1 MNAPQHITTY
11 EDIAS
16 ALHCVPSHDRDVWVR
31 MAMAVKSELG
41 EDGIGLWDDWSQ
53 GASNYD
59 ASAARATWKSIAP
72 HGKVSIASLFSEA
85 FANGWQPSKPY
96 TPITPEDRQRLDA
109 EREAATLE
117 AEQLK
122 AEQRA
127 QAKAKAV
134 KDWTES
140 IPTAH
145 NHAYTL
151 AKGIKPY
158 GAKTI
163 SGLLVLPLY
172 ANGELVNLQRINSQG
187 EKRFLT
193 GGQVKGAYMP
203 IGKLTKETKEAILCE
218 GWATGCSLHEATGTP
233 VVVAWNA
240 GNLPIIAQRLRD
252 AFPTMELRVCGD
264 NDASGTGQK
273 AAHEAAG
280 VHGLGVWCI
289 PHFTDEHYQAAS
301 DSNKTRPNDFN
312 DLHQLAGLAE
322 VKQQTQKIR
331 LLGIAQESQA
341 VQITTKNTPVFG
353 VPQNK
358 EEQEEQE
365 EQNSETRTSSGS
377 ACSSFDENLG
387 GTQKA
392 KEEQKRNS
400 CFFVVQ
406 GVAGVRAGV
415 YWKEPPNDDGT
426 KEPAKP
432 LWLCSPLHV
441 VAETRDAEQSNWGR
455 LLQWK
460 DNDGHEHTWA
470 CPIEILASSD
480 ATEFRKELV
489 RNGLTINTNG
499 KARQKLTDYVTTYP
513 PQEGARMRCVT
524 RIGWH
529 GLRYV
534 LPSTVYGCSN
544 GDSVIFQG
552 VDTGD
557 FAQAGVLSEWQQHIA
572 ALAVGNSRIAFAL
585 SVAFA
590 GVLCDMAG
598 ESGGGFHFVGTTSK
612 GKTST
617 LLDPAASV
625 WGNPD
630 RFAKKWRTTTN
641 GLEALCISRNDGLL
655 ILDELAQV
663 APQEAGGAAYLIAN
677 GQAKSRMTKEGSNR
691 PAQTWR
697 TMLLS
702 AGEIDLAQHMADAG
716 KNAKGGQIARLPA
729 IPADAG
735 TNMGALESL
744 HHLPTG
750 QAFADNMKNVCR
762 RYYGTAGTAFLNQL
776 TNPENLSVVRAT
788 IKAELRGIEN
798 QLPIPSGCA
807 PEVGRVAS
815 RFALVAYAG
824 ELAASYGVTGWQKGE
839 ALSAVKQCFNAWIE
853 DNETGLGS
861 DDKALLQQVTAY
873 MQAHAATRFPPHCS
887 TNEELSRCH
896 HRAGFSRVE
905 GDCAIEYWINT
916 EAFKHDLCKGFS
928 PKAAIAILARA
939 GLLKQ
944 GGTETKNG
952 KVVQLNTQKKRIPAM
967 GVTSNFYV
975 IDKSILEGELQ
986 EIPTPENPQ

>member
-1 MNAPQHITTY
+1 MNAHQQLTTFD
-11 EDIAS
+11 DIAS
-16 ALHCVPSHDRDVWVR
+16 ALHCIPAHDRNVWVR

-41 EDGIGLWDDWSQ
+41 EDGFNLWDEWSQ
-53 GASNYD
+53 GASNYE
-59 ASAARATWKSIAP
+59 AGAARATWKSVTP
-72 HGKVSIASLFSEA
+72 HGKVSISSLFSEA
-85 FANGWQPSKPY
+85 FSNNWQPSKPY
-96 TPITPEDRQRLDA
+96 TPITPEERQRVEA

-122 AEQRA
+122 AEQRT
-127 QAKAKAV
+127 QAKTKAA
-134 KDWTES
+134 KDWADS

-145 NHAYTL
+145 NHAYVIT
-151 AKGIKPY
+151 KGIKPY
-158 GAKTI
+158 GAKTL

-233 VVVAWNA
+233 VVIAWNA
-240 GNLPIIAQRLRD
+240 GNLPIIAQRLKD
-252 AFPTMELRVCGD
+252 AFPTMALRVCGD
-264 NDASGTGQK
+264 NDSSGTGQK
-273 AAHEAAG
+273 AAHEAASF
-280 VHGLGVWCI
+280 HGLGVWCI
-289 PHFTDEHYQAAS
+289 PHFTDEHLQACNDA
-301 DSNKTRPNDFN
+301 NKTKPNDFN

-322 VKQQTQKIR
+322 VKQQTLKIR
-331 LLGIAQESQA
+331 LLGIAQESQP
-341 VQITTKNTPVFG
+341 VQITTKAPPVFG
-353 VPQNK
+353 VAEK
-358 EEQEEQE
+358 VEELEELE
-365 EQNSETRTSSGS
+365 EQNSETLTSSS
-377 ACSSFDENLG
+377 SPCSSSAENRG
-387 GTQKA
+387 GTRK
-392 KEEQKRNS
+392 KLEEQKRNS
-400 CFFVVQ
+400 CFFVIEN
-406 GVAGVRAGV
+406 VAGVRAGV

-455 LLQWK
+455 LLQWQ

-480 ATEFRKELV
+480 TTEFRKELV
-489 RNGLTINTNG
+489 RNGLTINNNG
-499 KARQKLTDYVTTYP
+499 RARQKLTDYVTTYP

-534 LPSTVYGCSN
+534 LPSAVFGCSN
-544 GDSVIFQG
+544 GDSVIYQG
-552 VDTGD
+552 VDAGD
-557 FAQAGVLSEWQQHIA
+557 FAQAGSLSEWQQHIA

-702 AGEIDLAQHMADAG
+702 AGEIDLAQHMAEVG
-716 KNAKGGQIARLPA
+716 KSAKGGQIARLPA

-735 TNMGALESL
+735 ANIGALETL

-750 QAFADNMKNVCR
+750 QAFADNMKNACR
-762 RYYGTAGTAFLNQL
+762 RYYGTAGVALLNQL
-776 TNPENLSVVRAT
+776 TKPENLSEVRSK
-788 IKAELRGIEN
+788 IKVELRGIEN
-798 QLPIPSGCA
+798 QLPVPNGCA

-824 ELAASYGVTGWQKGE
+824 ELATSYGVTGWQKGE
-839 ALSAVKQCFNAWIE
+839 ALSAVKHCFGAWME

-873 MQAHAATRFPPHCS
+873 MQAHAATRFPPQNS
-887 TNEELSRCH
+887 TSEELSRCI

-916 EAFKHDLCKGFS
+916 ETFRQELCKGFAL
-928 PKAAIAILARA
+928 KTAINTLQRA
-939 GLLKQ
+939 GLLKLGAVEVRSGRTTQ
-944 GGTETKNG
+944 PS
-952 KVVQLNTQKKRIPAM
+952 TQKKRIPAM
-967 GVTSNFYV
+967 GVASNFYV
-975 IDKSILEGELQ
+975 IDKAILEGESQ
-986 EIPTPENPQ
+986 EIPILKTQ